1 MTIKEF
7 IKNKILKFLGI
18 ERLSSNPND
27 ERLTFISND
36 DEIKQSEIKANRV
49 WYIGSGDE
57 LLNYYTEKE
66 VSGFAKNPIYNRNKR
81 NYFWGLSSQEC
92 DIKRIHSGIPRAIID
107 TLTNIVGMPSIDEP
121 TKEWDKIAEENDF
134 SNKLVQ
140 QARPLTL
147 VCGYGA
153 WKINFNSDIS
163 EYPLWEFYDAEF
175 VEYIYQCGVLVGII
189 FKSFYKN
196 AKNEDFVLLET
207 RYKAQGNSYIE
218 YQLFKLKKGNELQEV
233 NLDAVPELKDI
244 PREKQVITGL
254 NKILAVPSRY
264 LYDAQNP
271 KYGKSIYSGKLDFFD
286 MLDEIWSQASQTN
299 RVSTPVEYYNP
310 EVLERGNGG
319 FCGVPNLYN
328 RQFVQKAG
336 VPDGDGNINN
346 DIQTT
351 QPDLNFEKYGA
362 LEFDVLGYIL
372 TGILSPATLG
382 IDVAKRDNAEAQREK
397 EKVSIMTRNTI
408 IATETKMLR
417 EIVTLSLMLKEYIDT
432 GNITLKDYNIEIKY
446 SEFANPSF
454 ENELQIL
461 GNAWSQGQLP
471 TKDYVEMLWADKIS
485 DADKLERIKWLDE
498 NKAKSEDM
506 SGLFN
511 ENEIK

>member
-319 FCGVPNLYN
+319 FSGVPNLYN

-362 LEFDVLGYIL
+362 LAFDVLGYIL

>member
-1 MTIKEF
+1 
-7 IKNKILKFLGI
+7 
-18 ERLSSNPND
+18 
-27 ERLTFISND
+27 
-36 DEIKQSEIKANRV
+36 
-49 WYIGSGDE
+49 
-57 LLNYYTEKE
+57 
-66 VSGFAKNPIYNRNKR
+66 
-81 NYFWGLSSQEC
+81 
-92 DIKRIHSGIPRAIID
+92 
-107 TLTNIVGMPSIDEP
+107 
-121 TKEWDKIAEENDF
+121 
-134 SNKLVQ
+134 
-140 QARPLTL
+140 
-147 VCGYGA
+147 
-153 WKINFNSDIS
+153 
-163 EYPLWEFYDAEF
+163 
-175 VEYIYQCGVLVGII
+175 
-189 FKSFYKN
+189 
-196 AKNEDFVLLET
+196 
-207 RYKAQGNSYIE
+207 
-218 YQLFKLKKGNELQEV
+218 
-233 NLDAVPELKDI
+233 
-244 PREKQVITGL
+244 
-254 NKILAVPSRY
+254 
-264 LYDAQNP
+264 
-271 KYGKSIYSGKLDFFD
+271 

-362 LEFDVLGYIL
+362 LAFDVLGYIL